1 MRRTGDTSWPLFGEG
16 AFWTGLCLGGA
27 LLLAVG
33 LSRPGHA
40 QSVSPDSQDARP
52 QAIEEVRQRIEE
64 IRRAPNQWR
73 ERLGTRL
80 APREAPPPPARRT
93 EPRPRRPIAESG
105 LTRADL
111 RRLERRLQAVIR
123 DLLGEEYATSPVL
136 ARELAEQFRFL
147 PADTVRVE
155 TTVRDTVTVT
165 DSVRAVP
172 DTVRET
178 RVETVERRLLDTGAF
193 RAFEVNFAFGES
205 TLQSR
210 ATRTLDAVGTVLGRY
225 PELRVE
231 IGGHTDAVGTDTFN
245 QQLSEAR
252 AEAVRAYL
260 IDRFE
265 VAPDRLVARGY
276 GEAQPIAS
284 NERRSGRALNRRVE
298 FTVLNPEA
306 VP

>member
-1 MRRTGDTSWPLFGEG
+1 
-16 AFWTGLCLGGA
+16 
-27 LLLAVG
+27 
-33 LSRPGHA
+33 
-40 QSVSPDSQDARP
+40 
-52 QAIEEVRQRIEE
+52 
-64 IRRAPNQWR
+64 
-73 ERLGTRL
+73 
-80 APREAPPPPARRT
+80 
-93 EPRPRRPIAESG
+93 
-105 LTRADL
+105 
-111 RRLERRLQAVIR
+111 
-123 DLLGEEYATSPVL
+123 VL

>member
-1 MRRTGDTSWPLFGEG
+1 MMYTGDTSWMLPRSGPV
-16 AFWTGLCLGGA
+16 GLCLVCAA
-27 LLLAVG
+27 LLAGG
-33 LSRPGHA
+33 LSPAVHA
-40 QSVSPDSQDARP
+40 QSPPPDSQERRP
-52 QAIEEVRQRIEE
+52 QDIERVQERIEE

-80 APREAPPPPARRT
+80 APRAAPRSAEGRSESPPVL
-93 EPRPRRPIAESG
+93 PRAESG

-111 RRLERRLQAVIR
+111 RRLERRLQGVLR
-123 DLLGEEYATSPVL
+123 DLLAEDYLEPMVAEEV
-136 ARELAEQFRFL
+136 AERFRFL
-147 PADTVRVE
+147 PADTVRIE
-155 TTVRDTVTVT
+155 TPVRDTVTVT
-165 DSVRAVP
+165 DSVRVVA
-172 DTVRET
+172 DTVPET

-205 TLQSR
+205 TLQPR
-210 ATRTLDAVGTVLGRY
+210 ATRTLDAVGAVLERY

-231 IGGHTDAVGTDTFN
+231 VGGHTDAVGADAFN

-260 IDRFE
+260 IDRFG

-284 NERRSGRALNRRVE
+284 NDSRSGRALNRRVE
-298 FTVLNPEA
+298 FTVLNPEV

>member
-1 MRRTGDTSWPLFGEG
+1 MRRTGHTSWRPFR
-16 AFWTGLCLGGA
+16 TGLYLGA
-27 LLLAVG
+27 VFLVVVG

-40 QSVSPDSQDARP
+40 QSVSPDSQTTRP
-52 QAIEEVRQRIEE
+52 EAVEQVRQRIED
-64 IRRAPNQWR
+64 IRRSPNQWR

-80 APREAPPPPARRT
+80 APREAAPPART
-93 EPRPRRPIAESG
+93 EPRRPIAESG
-105 LTRADL
+105 LTQADL

-123 DLLGEEYATSPVL
+123 DLLAEGDAGPVL
-136 ARELAEQFRFL
+136 AGELAEQFRFL
-147 PADTVRVE
+147 PADTVRIE
-155 TTVRDTVTVT
+155 TAVRDTVTVT
-165 DSVRAVP
+165 DSVRVVP

-205 TLQSR
+205 TLQPR
-210 ATRTLDAVGTVLGRY
+210 ATRTLDAVGAVLGRY

-231 IGGHTDAVGTDTFN
+231 IGGHTDAIGTDAFN

-265 VAPDRLVARGY
+265 VAPNRLVARGY

-298 FTVLNPEA
+298 FTVLNPET

>member
-1 MRRTGDTSWPLFGEG
+1 MRRTGDTSWPLLREG

-27 LLLAVG
+27 LFVAVG
-33 LSRPGHA
+33 LGRPGHA

-80 APREAPPPPARRT
+80 APREAPPPART

-123 DLLGEEYATSPVL
+123 DLLAEGYASPVL
-136 ARELAEQFRFL
+136 AGELAEQFRFL

-165 DSVRAVP
+165 DSVRVAA
-172 DTVRET
+172 DTIRET

-193 RAFEVNFAFGES
+193 RAFEVNFAFAES
-205 TLQSR
+205 TLQPR
-210 ATRTLDAVGTVLGRY
+210 ATRTLDAVGAVLGRY

-231 IGGHTDAVGTDTFN
+231 IGGHTDAIGTDTFN

-298 FTVLNPEA
+298 FTVLNREA